1 MTDDVDD
8 TTPEEA
14 EEIMTALRVAARL
27 TQLEAGRELIRL
39 KAENDR
45 LKRQLAN
52 QTDGG
57 GE

>member
-1 MTDDVDD
+1 MTDTLD
-8 TTPEEA
+8 PA